1 MTPTPTS
8 TSKPTPDTS
17 NTPTPPIGGQQDKV
31 VLITGASAG
40 IGRSAAD
47 RLAARGWTVRG
58 ASRRGTN
65 GSGWSALV
73 MDVDS
78 DESVAAGVES
88 VVRANGRLD
97 AVVACAGWGLAGPV
111 EDTPLA
117 DAKAQLET
125 NFWGAV
131 RLTQAALP
139 VMRARGG
146 GRIVLVSS
154 IGGAVGIPFQ
164 AFYSAS
170 KFAMEGFGEALAY
183 EVAPFDIDVALVQP
197 GNVATDFT
205 ASRRDVPVGADD
217 PYAAANQKAVSK
229 MAADEAAGI
238 DPGSVADTI
247 VRALESRRPPR
258 RLSAGHPG
266 ERIGL
271 LAKRL
276 LPYRVFEWG
285 AKGSLGV

>member
-1 MTPTPTS
+1 MTFTPDPTPATAGD
-8 TSKPTPDTS
+8 PT
-17 NTPTPPIGGQQDKV
+17 TPNVGQERKV
-31 VLITGASAG
+31 VLVTGASAG
-40 IGRSAAD
+40 IGRAAAD
-47 RLAARGWTVRG
+47 RLAARGWTVCG
-58 ASRRGTN
+58 ASRRGTD
-65 GSGWSALV
+65 GIGWSALV

-78 DESVAAGVES
+78 DESVAAGVDS
-88 VVRANGRLD
+88 VLGAHGRLD

-111 EDTPLA
+111 EDTPLT

-139 VMRARGG
+139 AMRARGG

-183 EVAPFDIDVALVQP
+183 EVAPFDIDVVLVEP
-197 GNVATDFT
+197 GNVRTDFT
-205 ASRRDVPVGADD
+205 ANRRDVPVDADD
-217 PYAAANQKAVSK
+217 PYAAATKKAVSK
-229 MAADEAAGI
+229 MEADEAAGV
-238 DPGSVADTI
+238 DSGSAADTV
-247 VRALESRRPPR
+247 VRALEARRPPR
-258 RLSAGHPG
+258 RLSVGHPG
-266 ERIGL
+266 ERVGL